1 MRTAG
6 FLCIALLGVTGPALA
21 PSLPRGAAT
30 LAAPA
35 SHARREATEIEL
47 DRANLA
53 TAWLGA
59 SFLDFDAGVRKQAT
73 DNRSVF
79 ESIDAAHTTPD
90 DLARVPEPTS
100 LLLLTLGCCALAL
113 RRTTI
118 SLPLHNPA

>member
-21 PSLPRGAAT
+21 PSLPRRAAT

-35 SHARREATEIEL
+35 PLAELGATGIEL
-47 DRANLA
+47 DRATLA

-59 SFLDFDAGVRKQAT
+59 SFLDLGAGVSKQAT
-73 DNRSVF
+73 DSPSVF
-79 ESIDAAHTTPD
+79 ESIDAAHTTAD

-100 LLLLTLGCCALAL
+100 LVLLTLGCCGLAL
-113 RRTTI
+113 RRPGT
-118 SLPLHNPA
+118 SLPFPDPA